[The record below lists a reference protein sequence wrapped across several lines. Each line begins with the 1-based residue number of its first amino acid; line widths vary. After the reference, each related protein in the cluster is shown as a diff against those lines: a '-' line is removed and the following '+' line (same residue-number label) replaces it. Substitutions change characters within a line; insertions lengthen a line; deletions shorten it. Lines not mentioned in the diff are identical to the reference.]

1 MLAWWWG
8 SMLTGGWQGL
18 RSQKCPKQGALQE
31 KNPTTSYEFIHES
44 RTE

>member
-1 MLAWWWG
+1 MVVGFYAD
-8 SMLTGGWQGL
+8 GWQSL

-31 KNPTTSYEFIHES
+31 KNPNTSYES